1 MSKIGI
7 IIQREYTSR
16 VMKKSFLLLTFL
28 TPIFMAAMIILPM
41 WITTLKDDTIKNVVV
56 VDKTQSLRN
65 VLKSNEQYTF
75 IFTDASIDEVRKEQ
89 SDKKSKRSSELSAIL
104 YVADDLVEN
113 PDAVTIYSE
122 KQINME
128 LKNYIATELNNYIRD
143 KKLAAYNIEDLKEK
157 IEQSKSDINIAT
169 IKWDSSGKEKEGSAE
184 MALII
189 GMAAAFLIYIFIMS
203 YGSQVMSGV
212 LQEKTSRIVEVVI
225 SSVKPFEL
233 MMGKI
238 IGIALVGLTQF
249 SIWIIFTLI
258 LSSVRTA
265 IFGADFNQVPMTE
278 TVQMGQTA
286 AAEADTSEMVNKVF
300 SMLSGF
306 DFVKVIVLFFLYFMG
321 GYLLYASLFAAIGS
335 AVDNETDTQQFSMPV
350 TLPIIFAIFIGIY
363 AAQSPDS
370 ALAFWG
376 SIIPF
381 TSPVVMMARIP
392 YDVPTWQILLSLGIL
407 VGSFIVSTWFA
418 GKIYRTG
425 ILMYGKKV
433 SWKEIWKWV
442 RVK

>member
-28 TPIFMAAMIILPM
+28 TPVFMASMIFIPM
-41 WITTLKDDTIKNVVV
+41 WISNLKDDAIKNIVV
-56 VDKTQSLRN
+56 VDQTKTLHN
-65 VLKSNEQYTF
+65 VLKNNDMYTF
-75 IFTDASIDEVRKEQ
+75 VFTDEPIGEVRKAQTEQ
-89 SDKKSKRSSELSAIL
+89 TDKKNHELLAVL
-104 YVADDLVEN
+104 YVSDDLVKN
-113 PDAVTIYSE
+113 PDAVTLYSA

-128 LKNYIATELNNYIRD
+128 LKTYLTNELNTYVQQR
-143 KKLAAYNIEDLKEK
+143 KLAAFNIPDLDKK
-157 IEQSKSDINIAT
+157 IESTKADVNIST
-169 IKWDSSGKEKEGSAE
+169 IKWDDKGKETEGSAE

-189 GMAAAFLIYIFIMS
+189 GMFSAFLIYIFIMT

-212 LQEKTSRIVEVVI
+212 LQEKTSRVVEVVI

-258 LSSVRTA
+258 LSGIGTA
-265 IFGADFNQVPMTE
+265 VFGAGFNATSMPE
-278 TVQMGQTA
+278 TVQMNHAVA
-286 AAEADTSEMVNKVF
+286 ADVNTTEIVNKVY

-306 DFVKVIVLFFLYFMG
+306 DFVKVLVLFIIYFLS

-350 TLPIIFAIFIGIY
+350 TLPIVFSIFIGIY
-363 AAQSPDS
+363 AAQNPDS

-381 TSPVVMMARIP
+381 SSPVVMMARIP
-392 YDVPTWQILLSLGIL
+392 YDVPTWQILISLIL
-407 VGSFIVSTWFA
+407 LIGTFISSTWLA

-433 SWKEIWKWV
+433 SWKELWKWV

>member
-7 IIQREYTSR
+7 IIQREYSSR

-56 VDKTQSLRN
+56 VDKTKTAHN
-65 VLKSNEQYTF
+65 ILKSNDQYTF
-75 IFTDASIDEVRKEQ
+75 IFSDAPIETVRKEQ
-89 SDKKSKRSSELSAIL
+89 SDTKSKRNSELTAVL
-104 YVADDLVEN
+104 YISDDLVKN
-113 PDAVTIYSE
+113 PNAVTIYSD

-128 LKNYIATELNNYIRD
+128 LKTYITSKLNEYVRD
-143 KKLAAYNIEDLKEK
+143 EKLASYNIENLKEK
-157 IEQSKSDINIAT
+157 IEQSKSNVNIST
-169 IKWDSSGKEKEGSAE
+169 IKWDSSGNETEGSAE

-189 GMAAAFLIYIFIMS
+189 GMVAAFLIYIFIMS

-212 LQEKTSRIVEVVI
+212 LQEKTSRIVEVII

-249 SIWIIFTLI
+249 SIWIVFTLI
-258 LSSVRTA
+258 LSSIGTA
-265 IFGADFNQVPMTE
+265 IFGPDFSANTMPE
-278 TVQMGQTA
+278 TMQMGQAATA
-286 AAEADTSEMVNKVF
+286 DADTSQMVNKVF

-306 DFVKVIVLFFLYFMG
+306 DFVKVAVLFFLYFIG

-381 TSPVVMMARIP
+381 TSPVVMMARVP

-407 VGSFIVSTWFA
+407 IGSFVASTWFA
-418 GKIYRTG
+418 GKIYRIG

-433 SWKEIWKWV
+433 SWKELWKWV